1 MKLWGYALLLA
12 AGLAA
17 PATAAAAATD
27 GVDVESFI
35 KDDAFVDIKL
45 SPTGE
50 FYAAT
55 VPTENETM
63 LVIFSRE
70 GMKMTGAFRLGKHNH
85 VHDFWWV
92 SPTRVLIGMAQ
103 KLGSRDEPQPTGE
116 IYAMNANGT
125 GIDVLV
131 GYRVRGA
138 GAGTRIQPK
147 KVEQV
152 AAFLVDDLPGDDKS
166 VVISVQQFAADAYTR
181 AERLDVYTGRRNQI
195 AIAPVRNADFV
206 TDNQGVV
213 RFALGYGTDN
223 VRKLFYRAGDGKDWQ
238 LLSSDEQG
246 RGIDHPI
253 GFSADDAVAY
263 FRSEQAQGPDAI
275 VAFDIASQSRKEIL
289 RDAVADPNRV
299 IYRRN
304 SNVPVGVFYADG
316 VPRTEFFDKASPEAR
331 QYRSLEAAFKGESLR
346 VTSETA
352 DGSLALLRSSSD
364 RNPGDIFLYDNAK
377 KHAAHVISRGSWVV
391 PEKMAP
397 MRPIRLKARDGLA
410 LSGLLTTPNGS
421 SGKSLPMVV
430 MPHGGPFGIQ
440 DVWQFDH
447 DAQLLAQAGY
457 AVLQLN
463 YRGSAGYGRAFRL
476 AGQRQWGGTM
486 QDDLTDA
493 TRWAIEQGVAD
504 PGRICLYGASYG
516 GYAALMGVA
525 KEPSLYKCAAGY
537 VGVYDLP
544 IMHSTGDIQKAGSG
558 ETYIREWIGSKEETA
573 KVSPAQ
579 LAQRIKV
586 PVFLAAGGEDQR
598 APIVHS
604 EKMEKALRAA
614 GVPVETLYY
623 RTEGHGFYVKE
634 HQREFYT
641 RLLAFL
647 SRSLGGR
654 VAAAGAA
661 APAAAK

>member
-1 MKLWGYALLLA
+1 MKFWGYSLLLA
-12 AGLAA
+12 VGLAA
-17 PATAAAAATD
+17 PPAGASAAD
-27 GVDVESFI
+27 GVDVASFV
-35 KDDAFVDIKL
+35 KRDAFVDIKL

-50 FYAAT
+50 FYAAS
-55 VPTENETM
+55 VPAENETM
-63 LVIFSRE
+63 LVIFTRE
-70 GMKMTGAFRLGKHNH
+70 GMKMTGAFRLGKNNH
-85 VHDFWWV
+85 VHDFHWV

-103 KLGSRDEPQPTGE
+103 KLGSRDQPQLTGE

-147 KVEQV
+147 KVEEV
-152 AAFLVDDLPGDDKS
+152 AAFLVDDLPGDDKN

-195 AIAPVRNADFV
+195 AIAPVRNADFT
-206 TDNQGVV
+206 TDHQGVV

-223 VRKLFYRAGDGKDWQ
+223 VRKLFYRAGEGKDWQ
-238 LLSSDEQG
+238 LLRSDAQG
-246 RGIDHPI
+246 EGIDHPI
-253 GFSADDAVAY
+253 GFSADDSIAY
-263 FRSEQAQGPDAI
+263 FRSEQPQGPDAI
-275 VAFDIASQSRKEIL
+275 VAFDIANQSRKEIL
-289 RDAVADPNRV
+289 RDAVADPDRV

-304 SNVPVGVFYADG
+304 SNTPVGVFFADG
-316 VPRTEFFDKASPEAR
+316 VPRSEFFDKNSPEAK
-331 QYRSLEAAFKGESLR
+331 QYRSLEAAFKGEGVR
-346 VTSETA
+346 ITSETA
-352 DGSLALLRSSSD
+352 DGGLALLRSWSD

-377 KHAAHVISRGSWVV
+377 KHAAHVISRGSWVD

-397 MRPIRLKARDGLA
+397 VRPIRLKARDGLA
-410 LSGLLTTPNGS
+410 LSGLLTTPKDS

-440 DVWQFDH
+440 DVWQFDS
-447 DAQLLAQAGY
+447 DAQMLAQAGY

-476 AGQRQWGGTM
+476 AGQRQWGGAM
-486 QDDLTDA
+486 QNDLTDA

-504 PGRICLYGASYG
+504 PARICLYGASYG
-516 GYAALMGVA
+516 GYASLMGVA
-525 KEPSLYKCAAGY
+525 KEPALYKCAAGY

-544 IMHSTGDIQKAGSG
+544 MMHSTGDIQKAGSG
-558 ETYIREWIGSKEETA
+558 ETYLREWIGSKEETA
-573 KVSPAQ
+573 KVSPTE
-579 LAQRIKV
+579 LAQQIKV

-598 APIVHS
+598 APIAHS

-623 RTEGHGFYVKE
+623 KTEGHGFYVDE

-654 VAAAGAA
+654 TAAPAGAA
-661 APAAAK
+661 ASTGAK